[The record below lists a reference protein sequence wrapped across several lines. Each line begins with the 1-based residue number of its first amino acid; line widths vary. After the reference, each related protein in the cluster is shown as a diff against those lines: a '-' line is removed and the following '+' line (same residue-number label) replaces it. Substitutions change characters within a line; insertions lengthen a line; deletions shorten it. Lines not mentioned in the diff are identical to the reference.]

1 MDLTTMVEWVNSVK
15 EKYGDNVQ
23 DVMEAHAIANP
34 ANAHI
39 AAGQTISFGLLTDD
53 HAFICAFQE
62 AGGDLD
68 YLATLVNAFI
78 HVRSKHF
85 GL

>member
-15 EKYGDNVQ
+15 EQYGDDVQ
-23 DVMEAHAIANP
+23 AVMEAHAVANP
-34 ANAHI
+34 DSAQI

-68 YLATLVNAFI
+68 YLATLVNAFL
-78 HVRSKHF
+78 HVRSKYF